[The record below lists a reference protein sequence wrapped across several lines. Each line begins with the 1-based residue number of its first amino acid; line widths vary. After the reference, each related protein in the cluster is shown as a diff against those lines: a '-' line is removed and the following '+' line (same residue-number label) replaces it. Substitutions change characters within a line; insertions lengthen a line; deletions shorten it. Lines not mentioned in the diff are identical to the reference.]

1 MGDRGRALSTKIY
14 NKPYDL
20 GIGWQVGRRLTR
32 VTILTGSIVRV
43 WGTLETVL
51 ERYQL
56 GLSRSDRTMR
66 VVRADFGAFGSIIG
80 APTSSPPSA
89 KLIIVEGSTLVTSRF
104 TTLVAL
110 MACRSLPPI

>member
-1 MGDRGRALSTKIY
+1 M
-14 NKPYDL
+14 
-20 GIGWQVGRRLTR
+20 GRRLTR

-80 APTSSPPSA
+80 APTFSGCWADLRQAHGNPAVMSASVACPGSPVRSDQQVQQFAMPWCN
-89 KLIIVEGSTLVTSRF
+89 LGRPWLC
-104 TTLVAL
+104 VAVGTGL
-110 MACRSLPPI
+110 